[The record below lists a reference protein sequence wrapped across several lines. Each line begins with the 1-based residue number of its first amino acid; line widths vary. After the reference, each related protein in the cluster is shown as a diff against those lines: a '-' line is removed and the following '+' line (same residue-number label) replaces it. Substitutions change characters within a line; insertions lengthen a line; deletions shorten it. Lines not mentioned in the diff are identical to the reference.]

1 MLFAELVVT
10 GKTVCHS
17 WWVILCVVWP
27 YLLPRA
33 EESLRVPK
41 IKIVVPE
48 ATTTRTCPQSAV
60 GCFCGFSLVLAI
72 FLWDIED
79 FWKEDGKGWMD
90 YCQNNLF
97 DQHPAL
103 EKKVELLTGSLW
115 PRSCRW
121 GSLVLQIMFPVLPS
135 ISNSPFGKIKGIF
148 WIAVSQYMASNVSWN
163 PSGDGCFRVFACV
176 GMSY

>member
-1 MLFAELVVT
+1 MSQLVSDPLRGVT
-10 GKTVCHS
+10 ISVATCRGV
-17 WWVILCVVWP
+17 L
-27 YLLPRA
+27 
-33 EESLRVPK
+33 ESPQNK
-41 IKIVVPE
+41 KKVVPE

-60 GCFCGFSLVLAI
+60 GCFCGFCLVLAI

-115 PRSCRW
+115 PRSCR
-121 GSLVLQIMFPVLPS
+121 
-135 ISNSPFGKIKGIF
+135 
-148 WIAVSQYMASNVSWN
+148 
-163 PSGDGCFRVFACV
+163 
-176 GMSY
+176 